1 MEKYLVTGAG
11 GFTGSYL
18 VDALIKKGLS
28 VRALVRNQEQFS
40 KLKEKGV
47 DVVLGDIR
55 SEDDLRIA
63 TKDIY
68 GVFHIAA
75 LFRQAKLPDSEYFA
89 VNRDAVDSLFR
100 ISIEN
105 GVKRIVHCSTNGV
118 HTSSKNP
125 PITEESPFSTGD
137 LYQESKLQGELIAQR
152 WYKSGKIKGA
162 IIRPGMV
169 YGPGDD
175 RIGKLFKMI
184 AKKRFFY
191 IGNGL
196 SEVQWIDVRDLA
208 NAFILAMENESL
220 EGDAF
225 LIAGERVFTLKE
237 FCTLVA
243 NVLNVPPPW
252 IHIPVMPMKALGLI
266 CEILCK
272 PFGIEPPIYRR
283 RVDFFTKRRWFD
295 ISKAKRVLGFC
306 PAQTVLGEIKD
317 IIEWYQKLGLIKG
330 PVKKSG
336 KATFIRDQDGK
347 IVEWDK
353 GAEKL
358 YEISESVAKGQ
369 ACYSMLKTIFPE
381 PLEQINKHLSK
392 EGKWGGELVQT
403 NLKSERFFV
412 KSTWELIGNN
422 KIRETNE
429 AI

>member
-18 VDALIKKGLS
+18 VDALIKSGLS

-40 KLKEKGV
+40 RLKEKGV

-55 SEDDLRIA
+55 SEDDLRVA

-191 IGNGL
+191 IGNGQA
-196 SEVQWIDVRDLA
+196 EVQWIDVRDLA
-208 NAFILAMENESL
+208 NAFILAMKNESL
-220 EGDAF
+220 QGDAF

-243 NVLNVPPPW
+243 NILNVPPPW
-252 IHIPVMPMKALGLI
+252 IHIPVIPMKALGLI
-266 CEILCK
+266 CEIICK

-295 ISKAKRVLGFC
+295 ISKAKRVLGFST
-306 PAQTVLGEIKD
+306 AQTVLGEIKD

-336 KATFIRDQDGK
+336 RATVIRDQDGK
-347 IVEWDK
+347 IIEWDK
-353 GAEKL
+353 SAEKL
-358 YEISESVAKGQ
+358 YGILESVAKGQ
-369 ACYSMLKTIFPE
+369 RCHSILKTIFPE
-381 PLEQINKHLSK
+381 PLERINKHLHQ
-392 EGKWGGELVQT
+392 EGKWSGELVQT
-403 NLKSERFFV
+403 DLKSERFFL
-412 KSTWELIGNN
+412 KSTWELIENN